1 MPRRAPDRPTR
12 KSMATKNLVE
22 GPASSAIAR
31 TLSIRPAITR
41 NIPAGRRVHSHQNP
55 QVAEPLRHGGAGKFP
70 APPGSTGQP
79 APAQSRNPIHP
90 TTADIFSR
98 RSSCPVPPTS
108 HTGFGVMHENKLLVL
123 TADRAWL
130 WGHALDLLTKSTRFI
145 HAPTAAHQSNE
156 SCRSRR
162 RSRWYVFQC
171 IHFGLSGTGPSRV
184 PNSISVP
191 PRSSILLRIFQ
202 R

>member
-1 MPRRAPDRPTR
+1 MVEQENSPLHLVAPGSPPRLRAVIPFIRPRPT
-12 KSMATKNLVE
+12 S
-22 GPASSAIAR
+22 
-31 TLSIRPAITR
+31 
-41 NIPAGRRVHSHQNP
+41 
-55 QVAEPLRHGGAGKFP
+55 
-70 APPGSTGQP
+70 
-79 APAQSRNPIHP
+79 
-90 TTADIFSR
+90 FSR

-108 HTGFGVMHENKLLVL
+108 HTGFGVMHENKLPVL

-171 IHFGLSGTGPSRV
+171 IHFGLSGNGPSRS
-184 PNSISVP
+184 PIWISFP